1 MMRKKRLPWLLGAG
15 VCCAGALALFA
26 CKDDGD
32 TITEYVNGGTITTT
46 EKNYIDGGITV
57 SSTYSN
63 IDSETGL
70 PTSGGYDSTVGVHDP
85 MTVYDS
91 STGKWYAFGS
101 HFAVASSEDL
111 VHWTQEVD
119 GSSSW
124 DTCVS
129 VAQGLYGTEKAWY
142 EVLSRSYEY
151 CFYNSSGEALDED
164 DALSAE
170 YPSTWAPSVI
180 KIGSKW
186 YMYYSYTSNTQA
198 RSVIGRVSSSSILGP
213 YADEEIILVSQGT
226 TTSTSGNGPNCID
239 QEVFYDKD
247 GNNLYMVYGSFYG
260 GIFLIELDSDG
271 TYAGF
276 DADDID
282 PDGDYTDSD
291 NTDDDGNPVYDYEGM
306 AIEDLEPIAKADVSY
321 SYFWGT
327 ANAYE
332 SNQAYNDNDLT
343 SSVYGQ
349 KLWHY
354 GQGDGSSSVG
364 VEGPFIFYN
373 DDTGYYYMMTSEGD
387 LSYVYNMRIARNTDL
402 AQGFVGINGKDVA
415 GINRTRGGN
424 KLAGNYKW
432 ADESTT
438 YYALGHNS
446 VVKKDNSEG
455 DTEYFIVCHARTV
468 LAGNHHLEVHQ
479 LYFNNEAW
487 PVMSPN
493 RYVGESLRAV
503 DAATIAGSY
512 DVIEH
517 YEETVQD
524 VAESVEYYFDESGT
538 IYTDSDK
545 GTEAGSWAL
554 VDEEG
559 EAIGTDD
566 DGNAETSYY
575 ITVTIGTDDDATE
588 YNGVVAPGWRN
599 YNPKGVWCITATS
612 DSGRPMWAN
621 QAD

>member
-1 MMRKKRLPWLLGAG
+1 MTARSEAMMRKKRLPWLLGAG
-15 VCCAGALALFA
+15 VCCLGALALFA

-32 TITEYVNGGTITTT
+32 TITEY
-46 EKNYIDGGITV
+46 IDGGDRTSYEYVTV
-57 SSTYSN
+57 TEYSNGATYSN

-70 PTSGGYDSTVGVHDP
+70 PTSGGYDSTVRVHDP

-91 STGKWYAFGS
+91 ATGKYYVFGS

-124 DTCVS
+124 DSSNTTEAAKLYDDGS
-129 VAQGLYGTEKAWY
+129 GNPWWQG
-142 EVLSRSYEY
+142 VLSRTWNFCAYVDGYAVS
-151 CFYNSSGEALDED
+151 ED
-164 DALSAE
+164 DYDETLA
-170 YPSTWAPSVI
+170 STWAPSVI
-180 KIGSKW
+180 KIDGKW
-186 YMYYSYTSNTQA
+186 YMYYSYTANTA
-198 RSVIGRVSSSSILGP
+198 GRSVIGRVSSDSILGP
-213 YADEEIILVSQGT
+213 YSDNEIILVSQGT
-226 TTSTSGNGPNCID
+226 ITTTYGNGPNCID
-239 QEVFYDKD
+239 QEVFYDHNGD
-247 GNNLYMVYGSFYG
+247 LHMVYGSWYG
-260 GIFLIELDSDG
+260 GIFLIDLEEDG

-282 PDGDYTDSD
+282 PDGEYTVDADS
-291 NTDDDGNPVYDYEGM
+291 YDYEGM
-306 AIEDLEPIAKADVSY
+306 TIEDLEPIAKDDVAY

-327 ANAYE
+327 ATDSSMTYSSTDLE
-332 SNQAYNDNDLT
+332 SY
-343 SSVYGQ
+343 VYGK

-354 GQGDGSSSVG
+354 GYSTG

-373 DDTGYYYMMTSEGD
+373 DDTQYYYLMTSEGD
-387 LSYVYNMRIARNTDL
+387 LSNVYNMKIARAGEKNTLNCDYY
-402 AQGFVGINGKDVA
+402 GVNGSRVVVA
-415 GINRTRGGN
+415 SVSGGNGGN

-432 ADESTT
+432 ADESTE
-438 YYALGHNS
+438 YWALGHNS
-446 VVKKDNSEG
+446 VIKKDNSSG
-455 DTEYFIVCHARTV
+455 TTEYFVVCHARIYDSS
-468 LAGNHHLEVHQ
+468 NHHLEVHQ
-479 LYFNNEAW
+479 LYFNNEGW

-517 YEETVQD
+517 TVATSSD
-524 VAESVEYYFDESGT
+524 VAESTEYYFDEGGT

-554 VDEEG
+554 VDGDGEE
-559 EAIGTDD
+559 IGTDD
-566 DGNAETSYY
+566 EGNAETSYY
-575 ITVTIGTDDDATE
+575 ITVTLGTDDDSSTT

>member
-26 CKDDGD
+26 CKDEDGD
-32 TITEYVNGGTITTT
+32 TITTYEYVTA
-46 EKNYIDGGITV
+46 
-57 SSTYSN
+57 TYSN

-91 STGKWYAFGS
+91 TTGKWYAFGS

-124 DTCVS
+124 DTCIS
-129 VAQGLYGTEKAWY
+129 VAESLYGTGVNWY
-142 EVLSRSYEY
+142 EVLADSYEHNAYPYLSRSKLEDSDSVRHVNPEY
-151 CFYNSSGEALDED
+151 TSSKDYTSGC
-164 DALSAE
+164 

-180 KIGSKW
+180 KIGGKW
-186 YMYYSYTSNTQA
+186 YMYYSYTSCTWG

-213 YADEEIILVSQGT
+213 YENEEIILASQGVWNVNK
-226 TTSTSGNGPNCID
+226 SGNGPNCID
-239 QEVFYDKD
+239 QEVFYDKS
-247 GNNLYMVYGSFYG
+247 GKLWMVYGSFYG
-260 GIFLIELDSDG
+260 GIFIIELESDG
-271 TYAGF
+271 TYEGF
-276 DADDID
+276 DFDEYNKTYTEPAWWEYTNSTGYYASADDYSSD
-282 PDGDYTDSD
+282 STDNLNNTVFWKSVTDGDY
-291 NTDDDGNPVYDYEGM
+291 DGGLV
-306 AIEDLEPIAKADVSY
+306 
-321 SYFWGT
+321 
-327 ANAYE
+327 
-332 SNQAYNDNDLT
+332 
-343 SSVYGQ
+343 SSVYG
-349 KLWHY
+349 KRLWYY
-354 GQGDGSSSVG
+354 GYSSG

-373 DDTGYYYMMTSEGD
+373 EDTDYYYLMVSEGG
-387 LSYVYNMRIARNTDL
+387 LSYDYNMRVARSESADGEYTWIT
-402 AQGFVGINGKDVA
+402 GETVETSGKSYA
-415 GINRTRGGN
+415 GN
-424 KLAGNYKW
+424 KIAGNFKW
-432 ADESTT
+432 ADESTS

-446 VVKKDNSEG
+446 VVSKENSSG
-455 DTEYFIVCHARTV
+455 DTEYFVVCHVRTV

-479 LYFNNEAW
+479 LYFNREGW

-517 YEETVQD
+517 DVATTVD
-524 VAESVEYYFDESGT
+524 DYAPAESVEYYFDEDGT
-538 IYTDSDK
+538 IYSDSDK
-545 GTEAGSWAL
+545 NTEAGSWAL
-554 VDEEG
+554 VDG
-559 EAIGTDD
+559 SGNVLGSDD
-566 DGNAETSYY
+566 AVDSDGNAIESSYY
-575 ITVTIGTDDDATE
+575 IEVTINDTT

>member
-15 VCCAGALALFA
+15 VCCLGALALFA

-32 TITEYVNGGTITTT
+32 TITT
-46 EKNYIDGGITV
+46 YIDGGITV

-91 STGKWYAFGS
+91 ATGKYYVFGS

-119 GSSSW
+119 GSSDWS
-124 DTCVS
+124 TCVS

-151 CFYNSSGEALDED
+151 CFYNSSGTALDEE
-164 DALSAE
+164 DALSEE

-180 KIGSKW
+180 KINDKW

-247 GNNLYMVYGSFYG
+247 GKNLYMVYGSFYG
-260 GIFLIELDSDG
+260 GIFLIQLEDDG

-282 PDGDYTDSD
+282 PDGDYTTDSD
-291 NTDDDGNPVYDYEGM
+291 NYNYEDM
-306 AIEDLEPIAKADVSY
+306 AIEDLVPIAKSDVAY

-332 SNQAYNDNDLT
+332 SGQAYNDNDLT
-343 SSVYGQ
+343 SSVYGK

-354 GQGDGSSSVG
+354 GQGDGTYSVG

-373 DDTGYYYMMTSEGD
+373 EDTGYYYMMTSEGD
-387 LSYVYNMRIARNTDL
+387 LSYVYNMRIARNESLD
-402 AQGFVGINGKDVA
+402 QGFVGINGKDVA

-446 VVKKDNSEG
+446 VVKKDNSDG

-517 YEETVQD
+517 YEDTVQD
-524 VAESVEYYFDESGT
+524 VAESVEYYFDEGGT
-538 IYTDSDK
+538 IYEVEDGEVTS
-545 GTEAGSWAL
+545 TEAGSWAL
-554 VDEEG
+554 VDGSGDE
-559 EAIGTDD
+559 IGTDD
-566 DGNAETSYY
+566 EGNAETSYY
-575 ITVTIGTDDDATE
+575 ITVTLGTDDDSSTT